1 MDKLKEL
8 IRIYKLCDTPLA
20 KANMWSHIVDK
31 IEEITCDNNPDE
43 YSGSLYYDEDDA
55 LALYD
60 KRDAYKRGYV
70 QAINDL
76 LL

>member
-1 MDKLKEL
+1 MYKLKEL

-20 KANMWSHIVDK
+20 KANMWSHIVEK

-43 YSGSLYYDEDDA
+43 YSESLYYNEDDA
-55 LALYD
+55 LALS
-60 KRDAYKRGYV
+60 KEREAYKRGYI

-76 LL
+76 ML